1 MLSYCVKWHMI
12 SIALNAP
19 NNLVLIPIL
28 QMKKLSLRVIASF
41 RKAHTMR
48 RLSGESV
55 CSQWLQTR
63 ALSHHTVAIF
73 LSERST
79 VLGEKNAH
87 LCTLSKVKWSLRN
100 LRTNLYWLRLCRVNT
115 FIDLTET
122 FPSFNVSKKVLNKTR
137 EVYDIQCN
145 SLLTW
150 RGGMV
155 LCCAHCS
162 WFSYPGSTAN
172 WKRYQ
177 IFFSRTLD
185 CN

>member
-1 MLSYCVKWHMI
+1 MLSYYVKWHMI

-19 NNLVLIPIL
+19 NSLILIPIL
-28 QMKKLSLRVIASF
+28 QMKKLSLRVIANF
-41 RKAHTMR
+41 PKAHMMR
-48 RLSGESV
+48 RLSGESM
-55 CSQWLQTR
+55 CSQWLQSHLPVR
-63 ALSHHTVAIF
+63 AVYCPG
-73 LSERST
+73 R
-79 VLGEKNAH
+79 EKCY
-87 LCTLSKVKWSLRN
+87 LVTLSKVKWSLRN
-100 LRTNLYWLRLCRVNT
+100 PITNFYWLRLCRVNK
-115 FIDLTET
+115 FIDLTLET

-137 EVYDIQCN
+137 EVYDIRGN

-155 LCCAHCS
+155 LCCTHCS

>member
-1 MLSYCVKWHMI
+1 MLPTILFLFPFYRQRNWVLRE
-12 SIALNAP
+12 IANFP
-19 NNLVLIPIL
+19 
-28 QMKKLSLRVIASF
+28 
-41 RKAHTMR
+41 KAHTMR
-48 RLSGESV
+48 RLSGETV
-55 CSQWLQTR
+55 CSQWLQTQ
-63 ALSHHTVAIF
+63 ALNHHTVAIF
-73 LSERST
+73 LSEQST

-87 LCTLSKVKWSLRN
+87 LVTLSKVKWSLRN
-100 LRTNLYWLRLCRVNT
+100 FRTNFYWLRLCRVNK
-115 FIDLTET
+115 FIDLTLET

-137 EVYDIQCN
+137 EVYDIRCN
-145 SLLTW
+145 SWLTW

-155 LCCAHCS
+155 LCCTHRD